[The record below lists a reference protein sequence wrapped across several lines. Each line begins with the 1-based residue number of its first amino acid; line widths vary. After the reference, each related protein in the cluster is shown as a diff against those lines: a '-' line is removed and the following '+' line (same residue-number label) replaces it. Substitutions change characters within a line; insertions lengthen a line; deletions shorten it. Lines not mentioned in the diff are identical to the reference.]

1 MPRENTEPQLAGHI
15 RGACLAGALA
25 AAVVA
30 AAAQSPTSPRL
41 TGEAPAPASTLSL
54 WYRTPASDHPLLSMA
69 ASREIRQAASAEW
82 VRALPVG
89 NGRLGAMVFG
99 GIVHERLQL
108 NEDTLWAGRPYDP
121 VNPDAKDALP
131 EVRRL
136 LAERKYCEA
145 AKLVEAKR
153 DVEAARADAVPDR
166 RRSGADVP
174 GGRFRR
180 ELPARAR
187 PHDGDGSRVL
197 HQRWRDVL
205 ARGVRERPR
214 PGHRRAADRQ
224 PSRTDLLRR
233 PGCRRRSARRWRPPP
248 AATS

>member
-15 RGACLAGALA
+15 RGACLAGALV

-108 NEDTLWAGRPYDP
+108 NEDTSVGGPA
-121 VNPDAKDALP
+121 
-131 EVRRL
+131 VRSGQPRR
-136 LAERKYCEA
+136 ERRAPRSQAPARRAQILRGGEA
-145 AKLVEAKR
+145 RRSEG
-153 DVEAARADAVPDR
+153 DVEAARADAVPDG
-166 RRSGADVP
+166 RRSRADVP

-180 ELPARAR
+180 ELPTRSR
-187 PHDGDGSRVL
+187 PRDGNGSRVL

-224 PSRTDLLRR
+224 PSRTDLLRG
-233 PGCRRRSARRWRPPP
+233 PACRRRSARRWRPPRT
-248 AATS
+248 ATS